1 MSMSATFASMRWRIL
16 RHGPHDERGFGLVV
30 GSIVASGIV
39 VLAALGTSG
48 TVDPSWLTVG
58 IFAFGVFWA
67 IGPILLPG
75 SSATL
80 DPQWFRTLPARPT
93 RIARDLAA
101 SEVMSI
107 GTVVTAI
114 ALSSFVVVAAAHG
127 PGAVIVA
134 ALALSAQLM
143 FLLWLGRCV
152 AAVVARLLR
161 STAGTWVAAVQTS
174 MLLAVSF
181 AGWVPVAAA
190 VLPNLGDGG
199 TELVTPSVVGAVPAA
214 IENLLLA
221 LPTGWGLAAVLAATT
236 SASLVSVA
244 LPLLGLVA
252 GAISLRGVWIVLTAS
267 ELRRPPARTPSR
279 ITARRSAPTRG
290 RRPGGP
296 TRAVFDREI
305 KTWFRDPHRRLGTIH
320 AWITPLLMIALVAPT
335 SWSWALP
342 FIGVMAAALGAMVA
356 VNTYALDGTALWQIL
371 TTPGA
376 IRADV
381 RGRQLAWLLL
391 FGIPTSALTLAL
403 CLVSE
408 SPLAAVAF
416 GMTLAATGA
425 ACASAPWL
433 GVLMPAIGPDAR
445 ERVALS
451 SRTGNPAGAQYTIF
465 AIVLAVAVLPPVLIH
480 LSGADVPWPVHP
492 FLGAAIGVGAVV
504 GLSSPTRSRFRRTG
518 PALLSAMESGDSS
531 RLRRSPRASSRVVR
545 EAS

>member
-1 MSMSATFASMRWRIL
+1 MSSSAAFASMRWRIL
-16 RHGPHDERGFGLVV
+16 RHGPHDERAFGLVV
-30 GSIVASGIV
+30 GSIVASGVV
-39 VLAALGTSG
+39 VLAALGISG
-48 TVDPSWLTVG
+48 TVHPSWLTVG

-80 DPQWFRTLPARPT
+80 DPQWFRTLPERPT
-93 RIARDLAA
+93 RIARNLAA
-101 SEVMSI
+101 SEAMSV

-114 ALSSFVVVAAAHG
+114 ALCSFFVVAAAHG
-127 PGAVIVA
+127 PGAVVVA
-134 ALALSAQLM
+134 ALALAAQLM

-152 AAVVARLLR
+152 AAVVAGLLR
-161 STAGTWVAAVQTS
+161 TAAGTWVAAIQMS
-174 MLLAVSF
+174 LLLAVSF

-199 TELVTPSVVGAVPAA
+199 TELVTPSVAGAVPTG

-244 LPLLGLVA
+244 LPLVGLVA
-252 GAISLRGVWIVLTAS
+252 GTMLLRGAWIVLTAS
-267 ELRRPPARTPSR
+267 ELRRPPARTPSNV
-279 ITARRSAPTRG
+279 TARRSASSDHP
-290 RRPGGP
+290 RPGGP
-296 TRAVFDREI
+296 IRAVFDREI
-305 KTWFRDPHRRLGTIH
+305 TTWFRDPHRRLGAIH
-320 AWITPLLMIALVAPT
+320 AWITPLLMVALVAPT

-342 FIGVMAAALGAMVA
+342 FIGVMAAVLGAMVA

-381 RGRQLAWLLL
+381 CGRQLAWLLM
-391 FGIPTSALTLAL
+391 FGIPTSALTLTL

-425 ACASAPWL
+425 ACASVPWL

-445 ERVALS
+445 DRVTAS

-465 AIVLAVAVLPPVLIH
+465 AIVLAVAVVPPVLIH
-480 LSGADVPWPVHP
+480 LGAADAPWPVHT
-492 FLGAAIGVGAVV
+492 FLGAAIGVGAVT
-504 GLSSPTRSRFRRTG
+504 GLSIPTRSRLRRTG
-518 PALLSAMESGDSS
+518 PALLSAIESGDSS
-531 RLRRSPRASSRVVR
+531 RLRRSPRASSRVVS
-545 EAS
+545 ENS

>member
-381 RGRQLAWLLL
+381 WGRQLAWLLM

-408 SPLAAVAF
+408 SPLAAVAC

-425 ACASAPWL
+425 ACGSALWL
-433 GVLMPAIGPDAR
+433 GVIMPAIGADAR
-445 ERVALS
+445 DRVAAT

-465 AIVLAVAVLPPVLIH
+465 TVVVGVAVLPPL
-480 LSGADVPWPVHP
+480 LLNLGGAHVPWPVHAV
-492 FLGAAIGVGAVV
+492 LGAVIGVGVVV
-504 GLSSPTRSRFRRTG
+504 GLSIPTRSRLRRSG
-518 PALLSAMESGDSS
+518 AALLAAMESGDSS
-531 RLRRSPRASSRVVR
+531 RLAGARID
-545 EAS
+545 E